1 MAKPTKNISFHPEI
15 ETQIE
20 EWLIKRDAPAF
31 LLLGPPGVGK
41 TTLTYRVAEKRGYY
55 IKEYN
60 ASHIRTGSI
69 FRTQLLPQIQ
79 QAGITAMCHSNA
91 PNGKLLLLDEIDGMS
106 QGERGGIKQ
115 LLDYL
120 RDKDRSNTDC
130 PMILICNEIRG
141 RAMQQLQKICKSF
154 IVERPNRDRIEEYLG
169 GKIPDT
175 WYKTGDLRRIFRWF
189 DQVET
194 FHEKHNDEISTDP
207 NHSQESLSAAWHTL
221 YEVWDI
227 FEELELETK
236 DVNLAGLL
244 FHENLNKRLAG
255 YTFDDYLKIFKYIRE
270 SDRADYWAF
279 FHQCWNLLYPS
290 YMLKLKIPNQFL
302 QEYPVKVGGK
312 ISQPSQLVYTQVLTK
327 QSLLYNVWKEMAS
340 MSDSGIDIR
349 LQPSYVEISTEKN
362 QVNIGLS
369 QELKDWSD
377 LECRSDIKMKRSVK
391 SRNTQKN
398 VV

>member
-1 MAKPTKNISFHPEI
+1 MATIDYRKTSFHPDI
-15 ETQIE
+15 EGLME
-20 EWLIKRDAPAF
+20 DWLKKRDAPAF

-41 TTLTYRVAEKRGYY
+41 TTLTYRVAEKCGYY

-69 FRTQLLPQIQ
+69 FKTQLLPQIQ
-79 QAGITAMCHSNA
+79 QAGITAMCHTNA

-120 RDKDRSNTDC
+120 RDKERSNSDC
-130 PMILICNEIRG
+130 PMVLICNEIRG
-141 RAMQQLQKICKSF
+141 RAMQQLQKICRSF
-154 IVERPNRDRIEEYLG
+154 IVERPNRDKIEEFLG
-169 GKIPDT
+169 RKIPDT
-175 WYKTGDLRRIFRWF
+175 WFKTGDLRKIFRWHG
-189 DQVET
+189 EIEA
-194 FHEKHNDEISTDP
+194 FHEKHNEEISTDP

-236 DVNLAGLL
+236 DINLAGLL
-244 FHENLNKRLAG
+244 FHENLNKRLSG
-255 YTFDDYLKIFKYIRE
+255 YTFDDYMKIFKYIHE

-279 FHQCWNLLYPS
+279 FHQCWSLLYPS

-302 QEYPVKVGGK
+302 QEYPVRAGGK
-312 ISQPSQLVYTQVLTK
+312 TAQASQLTYTQVLTK

-349 LQPSYVEISTEKN
+349 LQPSYVERSSEKN
-362 QVNIGLS
+362 QINIGLHG
-369 QELKDWSD
+369 ELKAWKD
-377 LECRSDIKMKRSVK
+377 LESHPDIKTKRTAKAK
-391 SRNTQKN
+391 SAAKN
-398 VV
+398 